1 MKRLTLALLPILMSA
16 MVYSARAQETASTKA
31 TELKESGTQFLN
43 QLAKGDYA
51 GATEKFDEQTKK
63 KLTPERMEKL
73 WLSLVE
79 TAGSFQKL
87 IDTKFKEDK
96 KADVVTLKCQF
107 EAGVF
112 YMRLGFDANK
122 KIKDFDVDDH

>member
-1 MKRLTLALLPILMSA
+1 MKRLTLALLPILISA
-16 MVYSARAQETASTKA
+16 MVYSTLAQDAASTKA
-31 TELKESGTQFLN
+31 TELKDSGTQFLN

-51 GATEKFDEQTKK
+51 GATEKFNEPTKK
-63 KLTPERMEKL
+63 KMPPERMEKI

-79 TAGSFQKL
+79 TAGSFQKI

-96 KADVVTLKCQF
+96 KMDVVTLKCQF

-112 YMRLGFDANK
+112 YIRLGFDADK
-122 KIKDFDVDDH
+122 KIQDLDVDDH

>member
-16 MVYSARAQETASTKA
+16 MVYSALAQETASTKA

-43 QLAKGDYA
+43 HLAAGDYA
-51 GATEKFDEQTKK
+51 AATEKFDEQTKK
-63 KLTPERMEKL
+63 KLTPEKMEKV

-87 IDTKFKEDK
+87 IEAKFKEDK
-96 KADVVTLKCQF
+96 KADMVTLKCQF

-112 YMRLGFDANK
+112 YMRLGFDADK
-122 KIKDFDVDDH
+122 KIKSFDVDDH